1 MKDEGCAERD
11 EGGGMKDGER
21 RKKRIGPDFILQNS
35 SVILV
40 RAGAGGHK
48 LLLYSA

>member
-11 EGGGMKDGER
+11 EGGGMKDEEG
-21 RKKRIGPDFILQNS
+21 RKKRIGPAFILQNS

-40 RAGAGGHK
+40 RARANGRAFSGV
-48 LLLYSA
+48 LP